1 MMLRIGATRG
11 CAAALIVLSSRA
23 LAGPLAPPAGP
34 VAPTPGPEPRIAVNA
49 TNTPGDADS
58 VFKITQPGSYY
69 LTGNINGVVG
79 KHGIEIVAIGVTLD
93 LNGFELAGVPAM
105 GAFDGVSATVP
116 NLKNIAV
123 LNGSVRNWGASGVDL
138 GSSASNGRVDGV
150 RASVNAGNGIS
161 VGIGCAVSNCSAYL
175 NSLGGIAT
183 GTGCTVF
190 NCSAY
195 GNAGNGI
202 GVATGGTVSF
212 CSAYENLGYGISA
225 NDGSTVSNCSAAL
238 NGSNGITTTSGCTV
252 TNCSANQNSARGIST
267 HNGSTVADCTARANT
282 LDGIACVSGCVIR
295 GNNCQASGL
304 GGDGAGIYASG
315 SDTRVEGNN
324 CTSADRGIHVDDD
337 GNIIIRNTC
346 AGNGINWVIV
356 ANNVV
361 GPIIDRTAPASAA
374 ISGDSAPDSTGSTH
388 PNANFTY

>member
-212 CSAYENLGYGISA
+212 CSAYENVGYGISA
-225 NDGSTVSNCSAAL
+225 N
-238 NGSNGITTTSGCTV
+238 
-252 TNCSANQNSARGIST
+252 
-267 HNGSTVADCTARANT
+267 NGSTVADCTARANT